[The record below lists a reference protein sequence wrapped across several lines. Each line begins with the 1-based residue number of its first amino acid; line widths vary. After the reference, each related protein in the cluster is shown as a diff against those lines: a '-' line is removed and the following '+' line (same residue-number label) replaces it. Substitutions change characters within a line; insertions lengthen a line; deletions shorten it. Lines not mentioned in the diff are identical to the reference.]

1 MVPEEPGTESQPPRD
16 KYEDKWAMVL
26 FLRGGFDH
34 GPGTEAW
41 CVHTHPSGQLS
52 QVSFCWQPLADGSSH
67 PSLHENLTQA
77 ATILPHQPAETS
89 PASSLGS
96 LSQAGKED
104 GSSSSS
110 MRSTYSDDRILQC
123 AFLRVGSF
131 PEILAC
137 ER

>member
-1 MVPEEPGTESQPPRD
+1 MILS
-16 KYEDKWAMVL
+16 
-26 FLRGGFDH
+26 LRCGFDR
-34 GPGTEAW
+34 GPRTEAW
-41 CVHTHPSGQLS
+41 CMHRHPSGQLS

-77 ATILPHQPAETS
+77 AAILPHLPHLPHQPAETS

-110 MRSTYSDDRILQC
+110 LRSTYSDDRILQC

>member
-1 MVPEEPGTESQPPRD
+1 MTLALGLNLG
-16 KYEDKWAMVL
+16 L
-26 FLRGGFDH
+26 FTLTPVTRQF
-34 GPGTEAW
+34 T
-41 CVHTHPSGQLS
+41 
-52 QVSFCWQPLADGSSH
+52 QVSLCSQPLADGSSH

-77 ATILPHQPAETS
+77 AAILPHLPHQPAEAS

-110 MRSTYSDDRILQC
+110 MRSTYSDDRLLQC

-131 PEILAC
+131 PEILAS

>member
-1 MVPEEPGTESQPPRD
+1 MGLTLVLGLQLGLHTLTPAVSQ
-16 KYEDKWAMVL
+16 L
-26 FLRGGFDH
+26 N
-34 GPGTEAW
+34 
-41 CVHTHPSGQLS
+41 
-52 QVSFCWQPLADGSSH
+52 QVSLCSQPLADGSSH

-77 ATILPHQPAETS
+77 AAILPHLPHQPAEAS

-131 PEILAC
+131 PEILTC

>member
-1 MVPEEPGTESQPPRD
+1 MILS
-16 KYEDKWAMVL
+16 
-26 FLRGGFDH
+26 LRGGFDH

-77 ATILPHQPAETS
+77 ATILPHLPHQPAETS

-110 MRSTYSDDRILQC
+110 MRSTYSNDRILQC